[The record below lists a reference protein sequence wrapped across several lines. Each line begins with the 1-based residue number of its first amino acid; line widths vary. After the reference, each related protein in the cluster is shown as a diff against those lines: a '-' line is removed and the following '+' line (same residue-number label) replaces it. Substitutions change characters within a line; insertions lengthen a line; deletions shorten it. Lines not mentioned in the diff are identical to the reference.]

1 MQEMRTGSMDKDGNA
16 AEEPDIDRDQTA
28 EKRMSV
34 NLNDGKGQ
42 SEAEPHAESKPDCG
56 NCDHA
61 PLQDEGKGVDNY

>member
-1 MQEMRTGSMDKDGNA
+1 MQAHEQ
-16 AEEPDIDRDQTA
+16 AEEEEEQD
-28 EKRMSV
+28 K
-34 NLNDGKGQ
+34 DGKGQ